1 VKLLVICRPRSGV
14 DPKAE
19 IVPRA
24 AEEMNALR
32 ALRDSGLLVEG
43 YSPGGPGA
51 VLIFEG
57 ERDDV
62 DRAIEALPLIRDGIV
77 EAEAT
82 ELHPFQALGG

>member
-1 VKLLVICRPRSGV
+1 VLSLKPSSHRVERRPPSTEV
-14 DPKAE
+14 A
-19 IVPRA
+19 
-24 AEEMNALR
+24 
-32 ALRDSGLLVEG
+32 LVEG

-77 EAEAT
+77 EAEVT
-82 ELHPFQALGG
+82 ELRPFQALGG